1 VAVPEARAR
10 TRRAPRTGPAPD
22 GTPGPDTAGAHGT
35 GGAGRGPAP
44 SPDAGGE
51 AGARVRREPR
61 QARSR
66 ARVAQILAAAD
77 AILSVD
83 GFEALT
89 VRRIAQDAGVP
100 VGSIYQFFPD
110 KAAVVDA
117 LARGYIG
124 EFDAAIDALV
134 ADALAHAPA
143 PGGGRSGEAGG
154 TGEGAGTGSGGG
166 GWGDPVGRLVDE
178 FAGLYRSRPGYV
190 ALWSGRHLSPELARA
205 DEANNLAIAAGVRR
219 ILLAR
224 GILRE
229 SADLERNA
237 QVAVRVADALL
248 QFAFAAAPGGDEA
261 VLRELKTLLR
271 LYLADLAA
279 R

>member
-1 VAVPEARAR
+1 MGAAVARDAEP
-10 TRRAPRTGPAPD
+10 
-22 GTPGPDTAGAHGT
+22 AGAQ
-35 GGAGRGPAP
+35 
-44 SPDAGGE
+44 
-51 AGARVRREPR
+51 ARVRREPR

-77 AILSVD
+77 GILSAE

-89 VRRIAQDAGVP
+89 VRRIAQEAGVP

-117 LARGYIG
+117 LAHGYIG
-124 EFDAAIDALV
+124 EFDEAIARLVESAQEPGQAAAW
-134 ADALAHAPA
+134 A
-143 PGGGRSGEAGG
+143 
-154 TGEGAGTGSGGG
+154 
-166 GWGDPVGRLVDE
+166 DPVGRLVDE

-205 DEANNLAIAAGVRR
+205 DDANNLAIAAGVSR
-219 ILLAR
+219 ILVAR
-224 GILRE
+224 GILAE
-229 SADLERNA
+229 GPDLERNA

-248 QFAFAAAPGGDEA
+248 QFAFAAGAGGDEA
-261 VLRELKTLLR
+261 ILRELKTLLR
-271 LYLADLAA
+271 LYLGELAA

>member
-1 VAVPEARAR
+1 MAVPATRTAARAPG
-10 TRRAPRTGPAPD
+10 AADPA
-22 GTPGPDTAGAHGT
+22 AG
-35 GGAGRGPAP
+35 GGASAEAAP
-44 SPDAGGE
+44 V
-51 AGARVRREPR
+51 RVRREPQ

-77 AILSVD
+77 GILSVE

-89 VRRIAQDAGVP
+89 VRRIAQEAAVP

-124 EFDAAIDALV
+124 EFDTAIEALV
-134 ADALAHAPA
+134 ADA
-143 PGGGRSGEAGG
+143 EAYAAEHEG
-154 TGEGAGTGSGGG
+154 THTDS

-178 FAGLYRSRPGYV
+178 FADLYRSRPGYV

-219 ILLAR
+219 ILVAR
-224 GILRE
+224 GIL
-229 SADLERNA
+229 ADGPELDLDA
-237 QVAVRVADALL
+237 QVAVRVADVLL
-248 QFAFAAAPGGDEA
+248 QFAFGRAAGGDPA
-261 VLRELKTLLR
+261 VLGELKTLLR
-271 LYLADLAA
+271 LYLADLAG
-279 R
+279 RR

>member
-1 VAVPEARAR
+1 MGAAPSRA
-10 TRRAPRTGPAPD
+10 
-22 GTPGPDTAGAHGT
+22 AGA
-35 GGAGRGPAP
+35 AG
-44 SPDAGGE
+44 SAGVS
-51 AGARVRREPR
+51 RVRREPR

-77 AILSVD
+77 AILSVE

-89 VRRIAQDAGVP
+89 VRRIAQEAGVP

-117 LARGYIG
+117 LAHGYIG
-124 EFDAAIDALV
+124 EFDAAIAALV
-134 ADALAHAPA
+134 ASASSGAATREE
-143 PGGGRSGEAGG
+143 GGGEVVDWS
-154 TGEGAGTGSGGG
+154 
-166 GWGDPVGRLVDE
+166 DPVGRLVDE
-178 FAGLYRSRPGYV
+178 FAQLYRSRPGYV

-219 ILLAR
+219 ILVAR
-224 GILRE
+224 GIL
-229 SADLERNA
+229 ADGPELERNA
-237 QVAVRVADALL
+237 QVAVRIADALL
-248 QFAFAAAPGGDEA
+248 QFAFSSAAGGDA
-261 VLRELKTLLR
+261 GVLQELKTLLR

>member
-1 VAVPEARAR
+1 MPEAAKQAGEAPAR
-10 TRRAPRTGPAPD
+10 GRTATEPVPVAGHDAAAAPD
-22 GTPGPDTAGAHGT
+22 MGL
-35 GGAGRGPAP
+35 
-44 SPDAGGE
+44 
-51 AGARVRREPR
+51 RVRREPR

-66 ARVAQILAAAD
+66 ARVAQILASAD
-77 AILSVD
+77 GILSAD

-89 VRRIAQDAGVP
+89 VRRIAQQAGVP

-117 LARGYIG
+117 LAHSYLS
-124 EFDAAIDALV
+124 EFDAAIEALV
-134 ADALAHAPA
+134 AAAEDPDA
-143 PGGGRSGEAGG
+143 
-154 TGEGAGTGSGGG
+154 GAS
-166 GWGDPVGRLVDE
+166 WSDPVGRLVDE

-219 ILLAR
+219 ILVAR
-224 GILRE
+224 GILRDGP
-229 SADLERNA
+229 DLERDV
-237 QVAVRVADALL
+237 QVAVHVADALL
-248 QFAFAAAPGGDEA
+248 QFAFASAAGGDDLI
-261 VLRELKTLLR
+261 LRELKTLLR